1 MPIVSPQARCCRTL
15 VVFMFCEAFGE
26 EIVGKFPC
34 LLESIVNFK
43 VDLSIVLVVCEI
55 VFIDH

>member
-1 MPIVSPQARCCRTL
+1 
-15 VVFMFCEAFGE
+15 MFCEAFGE

-43 VDLSIVLVVCEI
+43 VDLSIVLVVCEKLDMSKHAKQTSS
-55 VFIDH
+55 VERVLLRRS